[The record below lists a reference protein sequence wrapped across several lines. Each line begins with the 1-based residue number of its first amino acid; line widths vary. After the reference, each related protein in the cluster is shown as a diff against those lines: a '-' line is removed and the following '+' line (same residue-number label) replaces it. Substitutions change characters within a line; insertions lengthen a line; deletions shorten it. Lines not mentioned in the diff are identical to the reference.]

1 MTDEQTAAPEAPAAP
16 EAAPPSEEC
25 REISQSLTAV
35 RERFVGQ
42 RPTDV
47 KTEIGGDTV
56 RCTLA
61 NAPSPAPE
69 DMTRY
74 RSAAMSAVSRVT
86 KRKVIALMNNQ
97 DKKTDVATEV
107 FLLDVPTRRDAD
119 MPRLRR

>member
-1 MTDEQTAAPEAPAAP
+1 MTDEQTAAP
-16 EAAPPSEEC
+16 SQEC
-25 REISQSLTAV
+25 REISQSMTAV
-35 RERFVGQ
+35 RERFVGT

-56 RCTLA
+56 RCTLQ
-61 NAPSPAPE
+61 NAPAPSPE

-74 RSAAMSAVSRVT
+74 RSAAMSAVARVT
-86 KRKVIALMNNQ
+86 GRKILALMNNQ